1 MYNTK
6 DTPETPFAFEE
17 PLYVSAREDV
27 VSARVRQITDVDAYV
42 HSGLPDTLMT
52 ELTLEGATSMVC
64 VDFDRNKNSSVLITL
79 NSTNFFL
86 PLSLAKRLAQ
96 LILETTFVQSICDGA
111 PAAPKLEATHEL

>member
-6 DTPETPFAFEE
+6 DIIETPFAFEE

-86 PLSLAKRLAQ
+86 PLSLAKRLSEMISANVH
-96 LILETTFVQSICDGA
+96 IQSICDGA
-111 PAAPKLEATHEL
+111 PDAPKLEATHDF